1 MLAGVDP
8 RLNKIEALA
17 EPGCYSLTFQLDGG
31 DERAVVARVRD
42 QQAVLPVNAFTNWP
56 PDAPSYQAVVSVVQ
70 QLHQARESVG
80 SSRSRLYDLAGG
92 WDVGLGNVVLANGV
106 PSCVGHGP
114 LAPAEP
120 GVFQC
125 LDCGATAGLAVD

>member
-42 QQAVLPVNAFTNWP
+42 RQALLPANAFAGWP
-56 PDAPSYQAVVSVVQ
+56 SSAPSHQAVVTVVQ
-70 QLHQARESVG
+70 QLHRARELAG
-80 SSRSRLYDLAGG
+80 PSRSRLFDLAGG
-92 WDVGLGNVVLANGV
+92 WDVGLGNVVLADGV
-106 PSCVGHGP
+106 PSCVSHGP
-114 LAPAEP
+114 LAPAEA

-125 LDCGATAGLAVD
+125 LDCGAAAGLSVD